1 MDVMKP
7 LFTDKIMD
15 TPLPPRFRLPQ
26 AGVYSGQWDPTDY
39 LESYRF
45 WIELHGTS
53 KAIMCKAFSLAL
65 TGSARRW
72 FRQLEL
78 GSISSFLQLWN
89 KIVAQFIKTRQSK
102 KPLTHLLS
110 ATQCADESLR
120 DYVVHFKVEVVQVEG
135 YSDRGALT
143 AIMMGL
149 KPGKF
154 LWSLLRNP
162 PRTYTDLLCKAQRYQ
177 VCKNSVLTVGGYR
190 RLLYVKRTRKE
201 HPYECCTLRNKTWPT
216 FRL

>member
-1 MDVMKP
+1 MDVMMLP
-7 LFTDKIMD
+7 FTDKIMD

-26 AGVYSGQWDPTDY
+26 ARVYSGQGDPTNY

-45 WIELHGTS
+45 WIELQGAS
-53 KAIMCKAFSLAL
+53 KAIMYKAFSLAL

-78 GSISSFLQLWN
+78 RSISSFLELSN

-110 ATQCADESLR
+110 AAQCDDESLK
-120 DYVVHFKVEVVQVEG
+120 DYVVHFKVEAIQVEG
-135 YSDRGALT
+135 YSDRVALT
-143 AIMMGL
+143 AMMMGL
-149 KPGKF
+149 KLGKF

-162 PRTYTDLLCKAQRYQ
+162 PPTYTNLLCKTQRYQ
-177 VCKNSVLTVGGYR
+177 VCKNFVLAGGGSG
-190 RLLYVKRTRKE
+190 RLLYVKRTHKK
-201 HPYECCTLRNKTWPT
+201 HPYECCTLRNKT
-216 FRL
+216 